1 MSATARQGGPA
12 AQKDMMTRKY
22 RSRMPFVGQ
31 LIIGI
36 ATVLLGMASADPNV
50 HASVAD
56 HVVGAMLIAAGGALV
71 GLASTNGAVLTPAGI
86 TYRSNFRRR
95 TIPWDA
101 VKSFEVA
108 PFPENT
114 LWSTVRVQLRPSGHA
129 YTRGVWG
136 TKRYA
141 RQLVAEFSA
150 YRAEI
155 DIAGWEDNEP
165 APSGM
170 TQHR

>member
-1 MSATARQGGPA
+1 
-12 AQKDMMTRKY
+12 MMTRKY
-22 RSRMPFVGQ
+22 RSRMPFVAQ
-31 LIIGI
+31 LIVGIGF
-36 ATVLLGMASADPNV
+36 ALLGMASADPGV

-56 HVVGAMLIAAGGALV
+56 QVVGALMLAFGCAVV
-71 GLASTNGAVLTPAGI
+71 GIASTDGAVLTPAGI
-86 TYRSNFRRR
+86 TYRYNFRRR

-108 PFPENT
+108 PFPGNT

-129 YTRGVWG
+129 YTNGVWG

-141 RQLVAEFSA
+141 RRLVAEFTA
-150 YRAEI
+150 YRAEL
-155 DIAGWEDNEP
+155 GVVGCEDNEP

-170 TQHR
+170 TQQR